1 MKVAIIFLLLFSF
14 SHFLKCSENK
24 IVDKLT
30 KVTKDLISGIFL
42 EVKGQSWILPPT
54 CLDEQFEND
63 ISGFLMHLKKFQTVY
78 SSAYLNKITVQD
90 VFSDCPADEIINLYL
105 EIKKSI
111 KSGQFYLNC
120 LLNSKKIISLV
131 VETIKARKLDPLDI
145 GLFFGKLINL
155 SVYDKSENNFF
166 LITHSDENKKVD
178 EQFKNYVSSLIEN
191 ILQIVTAKK
200 VNKKVSSLD
209 NYLLLNDEKLEII
222 KKFQDN
228 KGNHYRWGLILE
240 KLLEKYE
247 KNIESTIFKKFLI
260 YSLTSLDIAS
270 DLIKDFQI
278 ENINQGKILTVLDLL
293 SNMLE

>member
-1 MKVAIIFLLLFSF
+1 MKVAIIFFILTSF
-14 SHFLKCSENK
+14 SHFFKCSDNK

-42 EVKGQSWILPPT
+42 GVKGESWILPPT

-90 VFSDCPADEIINLYL
+90 VFSDCPADEIITLYL

-120 LLNSKKIISLV
+120 ILNSKKIISLV

-145 GLFFGKLINL
+145 GIFFGKLINL
-155 SVYDKSENNFF
+155 SVYDKRENNFF
-166 LITHSDENKKVD
+166 LLSHSDENKTEE
-178 EQFKNYVSSLIEN
+178 EQFKNSFTLLFHN
-191 ILQIVTAKK
+191 ILQIVSAKK
-200 VNKKVSSLD
+200 AQKQVTSLE
-209 NYLLLNDEKLEII
+209 NYLLLNNDEIEII
-222 KKFQDN
+222 KKFQDK
-228 KGNHYRWGLILE
+228 KGNNFRWGLILE

-247 KNIESTIFKKFLI
+247 KNKESTIFKKFLI
-260 YSLTSLDIAS
+260 YSLTSLEIAS
-270 DLIKDFQI
+270 DFIKDFQMEI
-278 ENINQGKILTVLDLL
+278 IDQAQILKVLDLL
-293 SNMLE
+293 SNILE